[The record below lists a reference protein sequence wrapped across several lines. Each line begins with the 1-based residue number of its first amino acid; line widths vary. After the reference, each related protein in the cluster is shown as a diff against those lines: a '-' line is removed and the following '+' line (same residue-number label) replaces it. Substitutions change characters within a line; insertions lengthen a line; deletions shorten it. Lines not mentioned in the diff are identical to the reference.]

1 MYIHDGAFKW
11 VLVKII
17 SIYTCNSIWMHNV
30 TFRTSTLNIYQNNLV
45 FQTICTH
52 TRLQLIIMINCF
64 NQFINVSNRSS
75 SLQQMLHIEVQL
87 FQQFTLIIYLSWSH
101 EFITK
106 WMSLD
111 CVHDINCLYQFPI
124 LRNSSFSLVA
134 PPVNR
139 GQGFGFLL

>member
-1 MYIHDGAFKW
+1 
-11 VLVKII
+11 
-17 SIYTCNSIWMHNV
+17 MHNV

-45 FQTICTH
+45 FQTMCTH

-64 NQFINVSNRSS
+64 NQFINVSNRFS
-75 SLQQMLHIEVQL
+75 SLQQMLHIDVQL

-106 WMSLD
+106 LMSFD
-111 CVHDINCLYQFPI
+111 SVHDINRLYQFPI

-139 GQGFGFLL
+139 GRGFGFLL